1 MKIIGVT
8 VEAAGSVQHPQ
19 PRPWRIGLPRRPLA
33 ARPGFLVIHT
43 DAGIT
48 GRARV
53 ERVEPIEDF
62 VERHLR
68 AELVGLDPLDRE
80 YIWHRVWEVNR
91 LEYVSTP
98 LFGVV
103 DIALWDLAGK
113 AAGVPV
119 HKLIGSFRP
128 SIPAYASTVTFSSIE
143 EYLDVADQCIELGY
157 AGIKLHA
164 WGDAKKDARLSERL
178 REHVGAELDL
188 MYDGSAGFDLAD
200 AVYLGK
206 ALSGAEYLWYEEP
219 MREFSV
225 TSYKWLGERV
235 DVPLL
240 VAEVTEGAH
249 LSAGDF
255 LASGCASS
263 VRTSS
268 SFKGGITGALRIA
281 HLADSFQLRVE
292 VHGAGLP
299 NEHLCM
305 AIPNTT
311 YYESIVETN
320 PVTQDPRLS
329 PSAVL
334 RAPEEPGI
342 GWESLYASE
351 SVDELIASV

>member
-1 MKIIGVT
+1 M
-8 VEAAGSVQHPQ
+8 
-19 PRPWRIGLPRRPLA
+19 
-33 ARPGFLVIHT
+33 
-43 DAGIT
+43 
-48 GRARV
+48 
-53 ERVEPIEDF
+53 
-62 VERHLR
+62 
-68 AELVGLDPLDRE
+68 RE
-80 YIWHRVWEVNR
+80 Y
-91 LEYVSTP
+91 
-98 LFGVV
+98 
-103 DIALWDLAGK
+103 
-113 AAGVPV
+113 
-119 HKLIGSFRP
+119 
-128 SIPAYASTVTFSSIE
+128 
-143 EYLDVADQCIELGY
+143 
-157 AGIKLHA
+157 
-164 WGDAKKDARLSERL
+164 
-178 REHVGAELDL
+178 
-188 MYDGSAGFDLAD
+188 
-200 AVYLGK
+200 
-206 ALSGAEYLWYEEP
+206 
-219 MREFSV
+219 SV